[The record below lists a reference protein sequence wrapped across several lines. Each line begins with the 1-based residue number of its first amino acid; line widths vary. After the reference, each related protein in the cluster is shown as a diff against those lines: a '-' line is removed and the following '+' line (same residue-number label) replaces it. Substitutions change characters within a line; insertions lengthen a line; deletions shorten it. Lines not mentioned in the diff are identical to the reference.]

1 MQLYILK
8 NEEKIGPLE
17 LEEVRALLADGKLVP
32 SDRAWHEGAKHWIPL
47 SSIGAVT
54 QRKTP
59 TASKPSIQKTIGA
72 TPTQPM
78 SSIRRDVKNL
88 KVNTSSTAAEVRA
101 FLTEMQGKSP
111 REMLGVIAQSSLM
124 SSLVHS
130 TAIIF
135 ILLAGFTGLSF
146 ALEEEQPE
154 PVAKQTPKSNK
165 KSEADN
171 NEEQES
177 AKDDNRT
184 SEENAAQKMGVD
196 KAKKGQPKDVNPFGS
211 KPGDDILGEIDK

>member
-17 LEEVRALLADGKLVP
+17 AEEVRALLSDGKLTL
-32 SDRAWHEGAKHWIPL
+32 SDKAWYEGAKSWVPL

-54 QRKTP
+54 QRKAT
-59 TASKPSIQKTIGA
+59 TAAKPSIQKTPVT
-72 TPTQPM
+72 TPAQPM
-78 SSIRRDVKNL
+78 SSIRSDVKNL
-88 KVNTSSTAAEVRA
+88 KANTSSTAAEVRA

-124 SSLVHS
+124 SSLLHS

-135 ILLAGFTGLSF
+135 ILLAGFTGLAF
-146 ALEEEQPE
+146 ALEEEQPK
-154 PVAKQTPKSNK
+154 PVAEETPKLNK
-165 KSEADN
+165 ESESDN

-177 AKDDNRT
+177 TKDDNRT

-196 KAKKGQPKDVNPFGS
+196 QVKKGQPKDVNPFGD
-211 KPGDDILGEIDK
+211 KPGDDILGD